1 MWDSWVTDLD
11 RQPDSSQISRLS
23 PQWPP
28 LPRPRSVSF
37 SKGAGKLARG
47 CVTFCHNF
55 GKKNQTKT
63 KKEKWREA
71 NSKSLHIYWRG
82 SEVNP
87 KKIKVP
93 GEVLKM
99 AVGLKRGNTDVEE
112 GEGPT
117 WTSTERLKVSVFM
130 EQQLNKKLQES
141 VAFTRENTCRHLLLT
156 RTHIS
161 SLSSVTISYVCQRR
175 REVD

>member
-1 MWDSWVTDLD
+1 M
-11 RQPDSSQISRLS
+11 SQLWQKKPNKNKKRKMEGGQQQITAHLLKR
-23 PQWPP
+23 
-28 LPRPRSVSF
+28 F
-37 SKGAGKLARG
+37 RG
-47 CVTFCHNF
+47 
-55 GKKNQTKT
+55 Q
-63 KKEKWREA
+63 
-71 NSKSLHIYWRG
+71 
-82 SEVNP
+82 P

-141 VAFTRENTCRHLLLT
+141 VAFTRENTRRHLLLT